1 MKRNYIMKT
10 SSRKKIKASEFDK
23 LFDEGKDVSNY
34 LDLKGAKMEHPTHR
48 INIDIPE
55 EMLLQIDKEATRIGV
70 PRTSLL
76 KLWIAERVDTIHQ
89 SSRP

>member
-1 MKRNYIMKT
+1 MKT

-23 LFDEGKDVSNY
+23 LFDEGKDVSEY
-34 LDLKGAKMEHPTHR
+34 LDLKSLKVEYPTQR

-55 EMLLQIDKEATRIGV
+55 EMLLQIDKEATRIGI

-76 KLWIAERVDTIHQ
+76 KVWIAERIDII
-89 SSRP
+89 RKG